1 MTTKMATKKLRLI
14 RLFCIWKPI
23 HLLHFRI
30 LIRFGKFQDFPGY
43 FAEFQDFPLS
53 LNDFG
58 EFQYF
63 PGIPRSL
70 RTLIDAHTIRIFT
83 SEVQLSHEFFF
94 CIRLEGVTTPPPLK
108 QPLPQPPKIGSF
120 LLYVIFNYTFPP
132 TPPPPKPTLK
142 LYSFFNYPSREIKK

>member
-1 MTTKMATKKLRLI
+1 MIFLIRFLMTTKMATKKVRLI

-43 FAEFQDFPLS
+43 FAQFQDFPLS

-70 RTLIDAHTIRIFT
+70 RTLINAHTIRIFT

-94 CIRLEGVTTPPPLK
+94 CIRLEGVTTPPP
-108 QPLPQPPKIGSF
+108 PPSTHR
-120 LLYVIFNYTFPP
+120 YPNP
-132 TPPPPKPTLK
+132 LK
-142 LYSFFNYPSREIKK
+142 LAVFYYM